1 MHNKKLCII
10 CISVYHISYIVS
22 IYHNC
27 IVNMYLYIYVR
38 LTPASHPTN
47 SNLFAFQ
54 KRSRICVPLPQVL
67 EQMPHSFHSLTCR
80 EKKLRRL
87 WEIQLSHLLITNLF
101 LIFSEIF
108 VEWLKSLRHRNLRW
122 KPKMMLILSSLAP
135 PLFLEQLPGIRLSF
149 CRAHLDLLCVSFV
162 SKGTR
167 SFIPSKEFHS
177 FCTLISYAHQLMKWI
192 QIQRGQQTN
201 KKKQPN
207 SVPFHFP
214 SRKTKQENKTPELH
228 PEKSLQKSKT
238 QIFFAPRN
246 ACHHRVIRCILAI
259 LPTVL
264 GTPGPWGL
272 VHRRSPS
279 LKLTASLH
287 LKMDGVGILLSVWGP
302 AYFL

>member
-1 MHNKKLCII
+1 
-10 CISVYHISYIVS
+10 
-22 IYHNC
+22 
-27 IVNMYLYIYVR
+27 
-38 LTPASHPTN
+38 
-47 SNLFAFQ
+47 
-54 KRSRICVPLPQVL
+54 
-67 EQMPHSFHSLTCR
+67 
-80 EKKLRRL
+80 
-87 WEIQLSHLLITNLF
+87 
-101 LIFSEIF
+101 
-108 VEWLKSLRHRNLRW
+108 
-122 KPKMMLILSSLAP
+122 MMLILSSLAP

-201 KKKQPN
+201 KQKQPN

-214 SRKTKQENKTPELH
+214 SQKNKTRKQDTRIFH
-228 PEKSLQKSKT
+228 PEKSLRKSKT

>member
-1 MHNKKLCII
+1 
-10 CISVYHISYIVS
+10 
-22 IYHNC
+22 
-27 IVNMYLYIYVR
+27 
-38 LTPASHPTN
+38 
-47 SNLFAFQ
+47 
-54 KRSRICVPLPQVL
+54 
-67 EQMPHSFHSLTCR
+67 
-80 EKKLRRL
+80 
-87 WEIQLSHLLITNLF
+87 
-101 LIFSEIF
+101 
-108 VEWLKSLRHRNLRW
+108 
-122 KPKMMLILSSLAP
+122 MMLILSSLAP
-135 PLFLEQLPGIRLSF
+135 PLFLEQLPGIRLSL
-149 CRAHLDLLCVSFV
+149 CRVHLDLLCVSFV

-201 KKKQPN
+201 KKKEPN

-214 SRKTKQENKTPELH
+214 SRKKKTISTRH
-228 PEKSLQKSKT
+228 PEKSTLRKIQKPP
-238 QIFFAPRN
+238 IFVRAPRN